1 MPDYFEAG
9 VVQQTDSSVPELPQ
23 AYLNGCLSVS
33 DRMSPGKPALIH
45 ASQFD
50 ICSVLELEEI
60 RDSMLH
66 LWLSDRSNFGRSLSS
81 NPGQSMEV
89 DVSSLSGKRVL
100 VTGGGG
106 FIGSHLAERLVS
118 EGAHTRALVH
128 YRSDGSRGWL
138 EGSLKKNEIEVIAG
152 DVCDSEI
159 VVRAMRQTDVVFH
172 LAALIGIPYSYDAPR
187 SYVHTNVT
195 GTLNVLQAARD
206 LEIQRVVHTSTSEV
220 YGSAQYV
227 PIDEKHPL
235 QAQSP
240 YSASKI
246 GAEKLAEAFYLSF
259 ELPVVTVRPFNTFG
273 PRQSA
278 RAVIPT
284 IISQCLKSRS
294 VKIGRL
300 HPTRDLNFVQNTV
313 DGILRASVSPTAVG
327 QTVNLGSGSEISIG
341 SLASTIVHLIGGDIP
356 IETNPAR
363 VRPQDSEVDRLLAD
377 NTAAR
382 ELLDWTPQVSLK
394 DGLSQTIDWIR
405 DNLSLYRTDEY
416 VV

>member
-300 HPTRDLNFVQNTV
+300 HPTRDLNFVQNTGGRHSPGFCFANGRGS
-313 DGILRASVSPTAVG
+313 DREPRLRFGDFDRQSCQHDCPLDRRRYPHRDQPCTCPPPG
-327 QTVNLGSGSEISIG
+327 QRS
-341 SLASTIVHLIGGDIP
+341 
-356 IETNPAR
+356 
-363 VRPQDSEVDRLLAD
+363 RP
-377 NTAAR
+377 AAR
-382 ELLDWTPQVSLK
+382 RQHSRQRTSGLDASSVA
-394 DGLSQTIDWIR
+394 
-405 DNLSLYRTDEY
+405 
-416 VV
+416 